1 MIGPSSGT
9 GGVPEHKV
17 LDNQSRSGKKRIFE
31 DLDIENFCEE
41 VQNSRKRYQ
50 HQEIDAPMEMVASN
64 QGIGDTAALFSPM
77 SSQETVD
84 ECPVARLEVLLVDG
98 TNYTWTTVS
107 ELESHQNVHEIATS
121 PSASSAS
128 SEHRQEQVIQEVQIE
143 EMSYPVSSDYWEPV
157 ITVPSLNA
165 QQNKTGGFYHSQ
177 QQQQQQQF
185 DDQET
190 GNLSWLLDFKL
201 DPFIEAADDKST
213 ATPTRDNYA
222 GVKVY
227 SYSTPIKK
235 KTVER
240 KSLPLKCCH
249 ISQRLFPSFCSGN
262 KVKING
268 RPYGSVCSNDV
279 KRSYT
284 ENGSLHQDSY
294 QSYSNF
300 DNRNFAS
307 SRCNGPKKPPFTY
320 TELIEHAL
328 RERGELTVSAIYQ
341 WISEHFPYYK
351 SNDDRWKNS
360 VRHNLSINP
369 HFRKGSKAP
378 HGAGHLWAIANRSGD
393 SRPKQTI
400 NAINS
405 SIKQAVKHSI
415 EAENNRKNISQTN
428 PIDEVEAATASI
440 IQQPSE
446 EETGNIVNSVTLE
459 HCAEEILSGIK
470 KEVEVQYLVPMMVSN
485 NQHNSTQ
492 SDQQTQEL
500 HYPIKESDFLNPVSK
515 EVVAEECGLIS
526 EGYLVTDLNP
536 TTLGLNMVDPEII
549 TPENLFGEE
558 LSFQFYELSSPS
570 QIQSA

>member
-9 GGVPEHKV
+9 GGVPEHE
-17 LDNQSRSGKKRIFE
+17 LSDNQSRVGKKRIFE
-31 DLDIENFCEE
+31 DLDIESFCEE
-41 VQNSRKRYQ
+41 VQNGHKRYQ
-50 HQEIDAPMEMVASN
+50 YQEIEAPMEVVASN
-64 QGIGDTAALFSPM
+64 QVIGDTAALFSPL
-77 SSQETVD
+77 SAQEAVD

-98 TNYTWTTVS
+98 TNCTWTTVS
-107 ELESHQNVHEIATS
+107 ELESQQNIVDIAASPTTS
-121 PSASSAS
+121 SSS
-128 SEHRQEQVIQEVQIE
+128 SEHRQEQVIQEIQIE
-143 EMSYPVSSDYWEPV
+143 ETSYPIGSDYWEPV
-157 ITVPSLNA
+157 VTVPSPNM
-165 QQNKTGGFYHSQ
+165 QQGKTDACSSSHH
-177 QQQQQQQF
+177 QQQF

-201 DPFIEAADDKST
+201 DPFIEAADEKST
-213 ATPTRDNYA
+213 
-222 GVKVY
+222 V
-227 SYSTPIKK
+227 
-235 KTVER
+235 
-240 KSLPLKCCH
+240 
-249 ISQRLFPSFCSGN
+249 PSPKDVHSGN
-262 KVKING
+262 KTRVNG
-268 RPYGSVCSNDV
+268 RSYGSTYVNDV
-279 KRSYT
+279 KRSYN
-284 ENGSLHQDSY
+284 ENGSSHQESNH
-294 QSYSNF
+294 SYSSL

-393 SRPKQTI
+393 PRPRQSI
-400 NAINS
+400 NNFNTNP
-405 SIKQAVKHSI
+405 SIKQMSKNTLEV
-415 EAENNRKNISQTN
+415 ENLRKNISEMN

-440 IQQPSE
+440 TQQSSE
-446 EETGNIVNSVTLE
+446 EEADNVVNSVTLE

-470 KEVEVQYLVPMMVSN
+470 KEVEVQYLVPMIVSN
-485 NQHNSTQ
+485 NEHESTQ
-492 SDQQTQEL
+492 SNQQTQEL
-500 HYPIKESDFLNPVSK
+500 HYPVKESDFLNPVSK

-536 TTLGLNMVDPEII
+536 TTLGLNMVEPEII